1 YFIDRS
7 PKLSVDFDKKA
18 EVGNKKLKVGRKT
31 PEVENKNEKVG
42 NKWVGGEVKGMG
54 MVKNDWIFY
63 KLRDERAPS

>member
-1 YFIDRS
+1 M
-7 PKLSVDFDKKA
+7 
-18 EVGNKKLKVGRKT
+18 KVGRKT